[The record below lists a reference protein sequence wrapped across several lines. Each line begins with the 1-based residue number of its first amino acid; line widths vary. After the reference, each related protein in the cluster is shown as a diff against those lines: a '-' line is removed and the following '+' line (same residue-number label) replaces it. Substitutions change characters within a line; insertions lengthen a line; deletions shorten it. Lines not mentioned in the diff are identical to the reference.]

1 MMDIVVV
8 SEFEQILKECSI
20 SDTREEKD
28 IIANIGYFE
37 YVQKRACDGLNETEK
52 YDNMMTNSKS

>member
-8 SEFEQILKECSI
+8 SEFKQILKECSI
-20 SDTREEKD
+20 SNTREEKD

-37 YVQKRACDGLNETEK
+37 YVQKRACDGL
-52 YDNMMTNSKS
+52 